1 VSLITEYTII
11 IIIIIGAQNIACE
24 QK

>member
-1 VSLITEYTII
+1 VSLITEYTI